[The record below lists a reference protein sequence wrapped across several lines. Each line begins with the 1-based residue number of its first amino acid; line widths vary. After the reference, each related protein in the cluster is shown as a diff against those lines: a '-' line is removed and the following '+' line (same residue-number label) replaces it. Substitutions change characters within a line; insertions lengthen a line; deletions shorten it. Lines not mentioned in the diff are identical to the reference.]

1 MKMKIFNF
9 LSKITLENLSKKT
22 SVVAD
27 HKNTAV
33 QWGRWNCCHCEKI
46 WKKSEKISNFQK
58 AELERDNVDEIC
70 KEVSKQIWLTKKHW
84 KYPTGVL
91 KYVCYTNKCSND
103 LCFNVCKEYID
114 SLFEKFFN

>member
-1 MKMKIFNF
+1 MRAMKL
-9 LSKITLENLSKKT
+9 LSLRKNLKK
-22 SVVAD
+22 
-27 HKNTAV
+27 NL
-33 QWGRWNCCHCEKI
+33 
-46 WKKSEKISNFQK
+46 KKSQIFKKLNWSET
-58 AELERDNVDEIC
+58 RDNVDEIC
-70 KEVSKQIWLTKKHW
+70 KEVSKQIWLKKKHW